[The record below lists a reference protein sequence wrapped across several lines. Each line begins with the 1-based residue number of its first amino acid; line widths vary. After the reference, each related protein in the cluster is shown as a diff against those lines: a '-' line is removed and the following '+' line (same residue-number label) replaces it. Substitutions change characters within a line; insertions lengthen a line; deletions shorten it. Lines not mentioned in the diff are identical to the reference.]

1 MSYILNQAGEPGMN
15 KRDPKKNFS
24 VQIDPET
31 PVYII
36 SVVSEIVSIPIW
48 TLRKLD
54 ELDVVKPKRLGKKT
68 RCYSQSQVELLN
80 YVHYL
85 MEEKRVNISGI
96 RVILQIEN
104 KV

>member
-1 MSYILNQAGEPGMN
+1 MENET
-15 KRDPKKNFS
+15 PKNYS
-24 VQIDPET
+24 VNIDPHT

-54 ELDVVKPKRLGKKT
+54 DMDVVKPARLGKKT
-68 RCYSQSQVELLN
+68 RCYSQRQVEVLG

-85 MEEKRVNISGI
+85 MEEKGVNISGI
-96 RVILQIEN
+96 KMILKIEN
-104 KV
+104 KE